1 MPATPSPRALVPRIE
16 TTLAALWT
24 RVPSVTIGEPAGPPD
39 AFVLISDGE
48 KPFLRLDLH
57 CPPLEY
63 DSARKAEIWKDWIV
77 VGFGCRVVLVSS
89 KDATQR
95 VIPLSDREPPSLF
108 DYFCQIVCE
117 PDALL
122 VASGTRIVRIGAD
135 GAVLWKSGDLGVDG
149 VLIHDVDADTVS
161 GDGEWDPPGGWEP
174 YEISLA
180 TGALLSGGDPWPK

>member
-1 MPATPSPRALVPRIE
+1 MPDPSPSRAL
-16 TTLAALWT
+16 TC
-24 RVPSVTIGEPAGPPD
+24 RVEKTIGPPWIATRSLRVGASPDPPD

-48 KPFLRLDLH
+48 TPFLRLDLH

-89 KDATQR
+89 KDRTQR
-95 VIPLSDREPPSLF
+95 AISLSERQPPSLF
-108 DYFCQIVCE
+108 DYFCQMVCE
-117 PDALL
+117 PDVLL
-122 VASGTRIVRIGAD
+122 VASGTRVFRIGAD
-135 GAVLWKSGDLGVDG
+135 GAVLWKSGELGVDG